1 MWDLTGANT
10 HGRLWLYVSGVWFA
24 FAVVI
29 ARFPLPSS
37 PLSQVS
43 DELVLPKKIKAG
55 KYVLSWCG
63 PAYICVYYY
72 YVWAGYVRANANCR
86 IAEFIYKATHI
97 YEFARILMAVW
108 IGLGGHNSTK
118 SILALAHAL
127 ATLVALAPRATIRTD
142 HGWRNSRDFL
152 SLTPHSRELSLNY
165 HVGHDSSFETRCAAQ
180 ALGL

>member
-1 MWDLTGANT
+1 MLVFRSLVCSCRGN
-10 HGRLWLYVSGVWFA
+10 RSLV
-24 FAVVI
+24 
-29 ARFPLPSS
+29 

-63 PAYICVYYY
+63 PAYTCVYYY

-97 YEFARILMAVW
+97 YEFARILMAFL

-127 ATLVALAPRATIRTD
+127 ATIVALAHRATNRTD

-152 SLTPHSRELSLNY
+152 SLQLTPHSRELSLNF
-165 HVGHDSSFETRCAAQ
+165 HFGHDSSFDARRRRWDCEETAQIWANCADVTIVA
-180 ALGL
+180 